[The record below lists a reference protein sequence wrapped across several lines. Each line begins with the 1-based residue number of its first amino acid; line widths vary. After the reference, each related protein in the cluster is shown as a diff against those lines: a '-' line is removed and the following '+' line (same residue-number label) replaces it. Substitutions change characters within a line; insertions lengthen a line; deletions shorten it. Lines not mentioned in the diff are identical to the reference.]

1 MESLAEE
8 MSPMD
13 RAAAEERLEK
23 LKHWLER
30 GEKMLP
36 WILKFLV
43 H

>member
-1 MESLAEE
+1 METLATKLDPALQA
-8 MSPMD
+8 S
-13 RAAAEERLEK
+13 ATERLER

-43 H
+43 K